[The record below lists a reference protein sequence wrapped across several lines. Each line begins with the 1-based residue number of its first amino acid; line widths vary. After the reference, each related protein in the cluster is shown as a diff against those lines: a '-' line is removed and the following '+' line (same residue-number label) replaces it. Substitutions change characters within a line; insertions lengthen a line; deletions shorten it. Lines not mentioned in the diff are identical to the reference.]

1 MSSSMCAGTNQTTK
15 HISGRA
21 RRSPI
26 AVCRWNNRYITPTMG
41 SLLDQEMQIPGVL
54 ALQLCKSSDPS
65 PDACIDKK
73 RKTGHLL
80 WNNDWLKVLPDIE
93 LSWWAPFHWFLYL
106 PSHYVSEKKKTTPLT
121 NKTRVRLKKVR
132 PELLQVGTCMLYK
145 KEQYYSRPVV
155 RYNGPFRPLPALLQ
169 GSAKWSREYLLSHSV
184 VPPDWQA
191 LDATVVEHRAKWER
205 IQLVKGTRATVV
217 HLLFTVSMRR
227 HWILIDPTES
237 LNNSWVGVRRGKSG
251 LARPWVDR
259 VLAPDALHSLR
270 IISSRRHCG
279 QFIFLKITV
288 MTHNHHVGTM
298 TNEDR
303 INRPYRPHIR

>member
-106 PSHYVSEKKKTTPLT
+106 PSHYVSEKKKNHSADKQNASETEKGQAWITASWYLYA
-121 NKTRVRLKKVR
+121 VQ
-132 PELLQVGTCMLYK
+132 EGT
-145 KEQYYSRPVV
+145 
-155 RYNGPFRPLPALLQ
+155 
-169 GSAKWSREYLLSHSV
+169 
-184 VPPDWQA
+184 
-191 LDATVVEHRAKWER
+191 
-205 IQLVKGTRATVV
+205 
-217 HLLFTVSMRR
+217 
-227 HWILIDPTES
+227 
-237 LNNSWVGVRRGKSG
+237 
-251 LARPWVDR
+251 
-259 VLAPDALHSLR
+259 VL
-270 IISSRRHCG
+270 
-279 QFIFLKITV
+279 
-288 MTHNHHVGTM
+288 
-298 TNEDR
+298 
-303 INRPYRPHIR
+303 

>member
-106 PSHYVSEKKKTTPLT
+106 PSHYVSEKKKPLRWQT
-121 NKTRVRLKKVR
+121 K
-132 PELLQVGTCMLYK
+132 
-145 KEQYYSRPVV
+145 
-155 RYNGPFRPLPALLQ
+155 
-169 GSAKWSREYLLSHSV
+169 REW
-184 VPPDWQA
+184 DWK
-191 LDATVVEHRAKWER
+191 R
-205 IQLVKGTRATVV
+205 
-217 HLLFTVSMRR
+217 
-227 HWILIDPTES
+227 
-237 LNNSWVGVRRGKSG
+237 SG
-251 LARPWVDR
+251 LNYCKLVLVCCTRRNSIIVDQW
-259 VLAPDALHSLR
+259 L
-270 IISSRRHCG
+270 
-279 QFIFLKITV
+279 
-288 MTHNHHVGTM
+288 GTM
-298 TNEDR
+298 DHSGPCRLSSKALQSGREN
-303 INRPYRPHIR
+303 ICCHILLYPPIGRLLMQQW